1 MKLREI
7 AARVGGT
14 VTGDGEVEI
23 VRLNAIE
30 AAGPGELTFLAN
42 PKYAAALKTTAA
54 AAVIAREAPAEYPR
68 TFLIH
73 PDPYFAFAQ
82 ALRLFYPA
90 AGSSLSPGVAATA
103 AVHPTA
109 VLGEGVHIGEHA
121 VIGAE
126 SSIGAGAKIM
136 SGAVI
141 GSKCKIGN
149 DSLIFPNVT
158 IYDGCLIGER
168 VAIHAGTV
176 IGSDGFGYATNAGT
190 HFKVL
195 QVGNVRIED
204 DVEIGANCT
213 IDRGAIGDTVIG
225 QGCKIDNLCQIA
237 HNVKLGK
244 GCIIVAQVGIA
255 GSTVFGDYVVAGGQV
270 GFVGHINIGSG
281 ARFIAQSGVSK
292 SLKGGMDYGGSPAR
306 EAREYREI
314 EALIRRLPQKM
325 QQLKKLAADIEEIW
339 KRLDRIDPGS
349 A

>member
-14 VTGDGEVEI
+14 VIGDGEIEI

-30 AAGPGELTFLAN
+30 AAVPGELTFLAN
-42 PKYAAALKTTAA
+42 PRYAAALQTTRA
-54 AAVIAREAPAEYPR
+54 AAVIVREAPADNSR

-90 AGSSLSPGVAATA
+90 PGSSLSPGVAATA

-109 VLGEGVHIGEHA
+109 VLGEGVHIGEQA
-121 VIGAE
+121 VIGAG
-126 SSIGAGAKIM
+126 STIGKGARVM

-141 GSKCKIGN
+141 GSKCTIGN
-149 DSLIFPNVT
+149 ESLLFPHVT
-158 IYDGCLIGER
+158 IYDGCCVGER
-168 VAIHAGTV
+168 VTIHAGTV
-176 IGSDGFGYATNAGT
+176 VGSDGFGYATNAGT

-195 QVGNVRIED
+195 QVGSVRIED

-225 QGCKIDNLCQIA
+225 QGSKIDNLCQIA
-237 HNVKLGK
+237 HNVKLGN

-255 GSTVFGDYVVAGGQV
+255 GSTVLGDYVVAGGQV
-270 GFVGHINIGSG
+270 GIVGHLNIGSG
-281 ARFIAQSGVSK
+281 ARFTAQSGVTK
-292 SLKGGMDYGGSPAR
+292 SVKSGADYGGSPAR
-306 EAREYREI
+306 EIREYREI
-314 EALIRRLPQKM
+314 EAHIHRLPQKM
-325 QQLKKLAADIEEIW
+325 EQLKRLAAEIDEIW
-339 KRLDRIDPGS
+339 KRLDRLDPGS